1 MSLENIKPWIVSL
14 RLRTLPLSASC
25 IILGSCLAAYKG
37 NFDVI
42 VFIMALSTTLLLQIL
57 SNLSNE
63 YGDMV
68 KGTDSEGRVG
78 PERSIQRGEIT
89 LRQMKKGML
98 LTASVTSVSGTAL
111 VVYATDLLYTL
122 IFILAGIAAIIAAVK
137 YTVGKKPYGYR
148 AMGDLFVFIF
158 FGPVGVMGTFFLHTG
173 FFRADVLLPSLTS
186 GLLSVAVLNLNNM
199 RDADHD
205 VRHGKITFAILLGN
219 KKSRY
224 YHLILIAAAIA
235 SSVLFACIN
244 NLIAVKFVYLAA
256 FIPAVLSLA
265 TVLRY
270 NNPAMLDP
278 ELRSTAIS
286 NLLHSLAFGIV
297 LLI

>member
-25 IILGSCLAAYKG
+25 IIMGSCLAAYKG
-37 NFDVI
+37 DFDII
-42 VFIMALSTTLLLQIL
+42 VFILALATTLLLQIL

-89 LRQMKKGML
+89 LRQMKAGML
-98 LTASVTSVSGTAL
+98 LTASVTSAAGTAL

-122 IFILAGIAAIIAAVK
+122 IFILAGVSAIIAAVK

-173 FFRADVLLPSLTS
+173 FFEADVLLPSLTS

-219 KKSRY
+219 TKSRI
-224 YHLILIAAAIA
+224 YHLALISVSITA
-235 SSVLFACIN
+235 SVLYACIN
-244 NLIAVKFVYLAA
+244 SFIAVKFVYLAT
-256 FIPAVLSLA
+256 FIPALFSLA

-278 ELRSTAIS
+278 ELRNTAIS
-286 NLLHSLAFGIV
+286 NLLHSLVFGIV

>member
-42 VFIMALSTTLLLQIL
+42 VFIMALATTLLLQIL

-78 PERSIQRGEIT
+78 PERSVQRGEIT

-158 FGPVGVMGTFFLHTG
+158 FGPVGVTGTFFLHTG

-224 YHLILIAAAIA
+224 YHFILIATAIA

-244 NLIAVKFVYLAA
+244 SLVAVKFVYLAA

-270 NNPAMLDP
+270 NNPVMLDP
-278 ELRSTAIS
+278 ELRNTAIS